1 VGITEKGLV
10 LVRGLDVHVQR
21 LPKALLGRLGAERAR
36 QLATLLEAVISEL
49 GTFP

>member
-1 VGITEKGLV
+1 MSITDKGLV
-10 LVRGLDVHVQR
+10 LVRGLDAHVQR
-21 LPKALLGRLGAERAR
+21 LPKALFGRLGAERVR